1 MQKIFDTFKN
11 YLRKSDTFMYKGWL
25 ISDKFYKRIIAFSV
39 YTIVSIILIQFL
51 YIVVLYTIAYIQFNY

>member
-11 YLRKSDTFMYKGWL
+11 YLQKSDTFTHKGWL
-25 ISDKFYKRIIAFSV
+25 ISDKFYKRIIAFSL
-39 YTIVSIILIQFL
+39 YLLVSIILIQFL